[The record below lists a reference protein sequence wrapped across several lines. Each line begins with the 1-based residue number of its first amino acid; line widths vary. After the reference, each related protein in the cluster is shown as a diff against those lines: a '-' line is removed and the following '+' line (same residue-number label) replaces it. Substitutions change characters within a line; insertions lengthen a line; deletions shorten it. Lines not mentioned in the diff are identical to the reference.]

1 MSTFSFSPQDLT
13 QIEVILD
20 EVDVAS
26 HELLRP
32 VEPAVST
39 NDWAFVIGY
48 IEERL
53 RAALEIGILA
63 RSFCTTAVER
73 GYADERGVDHFLR
86 SKAWLHNFGVTQRGD
101 EHFYSLSAACEHRLV
116 RALDAL
122 VEIVQDRMFSTLD
135 DEYERLLSS
144 DQG

>member
-1 MSTFSFSPQDLT
+1 MSDFRFSPEDLAR
-13 QIEVILD
+13 IEAVLR

-32 VEPAVST
+32 VEPAVEHA
-39 NDWAFVIGY
+39 DWTFLVGY
-48 IEERL
+48 IGERL

-63 RSFCTTAVER
+63 RTFCTVAVQR
-73 GYADERGVDHFLR
+73 GYADDRGVDHFLR
-86 SKAWLHNFGVTQRGD
+86 SKAWLHNFGVTQPGD
-101 EHFYSLSAACEHRLV
+101 EHFYSLSAACDHRLV

-122 VEIVQDRMFSTLD
+122 IEIAQDRMFGTLD
-135 DEYERLLSS
+135 DEYERLLST